1 MPNDVSELNEPTTVT
16 LGLCYLMRDLEILGT
31 ELQAVE
37 ELMGQ
42 PSWTYLDPFTD
53 RLSRI
58 GVSNQKVENFKA
70 WRQTLSALASS
81 NSRDEDH
88 LAKIACAENAGLTLL
103 AELIEYLGTRDQQS
117 STSNA
122 QIKALAA

>member
-1 MPNDVSELNEPTTVT
+1 MPNDVSELNEPTTAT
-16 LGLCYLMRDLEILGT
+16 LDLCYLMRDLEILGA

-42 PSWTYLDPFTD
+42 PSWTYRDPFTD

-58 GVSNQKVENFKA
+58 GVSNQKLENFKA
-70 WRQTLSALASS
+70 WRQTLSGLAGS

-88 LAKIACAENAGLTLL
+88 LAKIVDAQKAGLALL
-103 AELIEYLGTRDQQS
+103 AEFIEYLRTRNQQ
-117 STSNA
+117 TNLSNA

>member
-1 MPNDVSELNEPTTVT
+1 
-16 LGLCYLMRDLEILGT
+16 MRDLEILGA

-37 ELMGQ
+37 ESMGQ
-42 PSWTYLDPFTD
+42 PSWAYLDPFTD

-70 WRQTLSALASS
+70 WRQTLSGLAGS

-88 LAKIACAENAGLTLL
+88 LAKIAGAEKAGLSLL
-103 AELIEYLGTRDQQS
+103 AELIEYLRTRNRQTSQ
-117 STSNA
+117 SNA